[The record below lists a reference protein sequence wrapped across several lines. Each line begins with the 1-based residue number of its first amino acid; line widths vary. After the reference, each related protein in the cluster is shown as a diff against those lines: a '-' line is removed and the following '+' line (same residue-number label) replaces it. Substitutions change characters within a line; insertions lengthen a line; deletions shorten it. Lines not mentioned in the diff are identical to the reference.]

1 MTAIILSGG
10 DNKRIQRE
18 KSFISISQKS
28 IIEREIEVLSAV
40 FSRIIIVTNR
50 KKSYKHLKRNGWGRR
65 GFLKEKGVKVDIV
78 SDIFPGKGP
87 LVGIYSGLMA
97 SDTQHNF
104 VVSCDLPFLNEDLIV
119 YMKKNLSDEHDVVV
133 PRIDGFLE
141 PLHASYSKSCLVPI
155 KEHLLRDDL
164 RVQSFF
170 SEVKLKYIEKDEIER
185 FDPDLIAFFNVN
197 TEEELKKARII
208 AQGRS

>member
-65 GFLKEKGVKVDIV
+65 GFLKEKGVKSAFTSTKSSISRMSRKRFGNTRSAVIRCWTNGSKIGKNV
-78 SDIFPGKGP
+78 FFPTKRSSTIAEWLP
-87 LVGIYSGLMA
+87 RFTRPSRFKKRLMRA
-97 SDTQHNF
+97 I
-104 VVSCDLPFLNEDLIV
+104 L
-119 YMKKNLSDEHDVVV
+119 M
-133 PRIDGFLE
+133 
-141 PLHASYSKSCLVPI
+141 SK
-155 KEHLLRDDL
+155 R
-164 RVQSFF
+164 R
-170 SEVKLKYIEKDEIER
+170 
-185 FDPDLIAFFNVN
+185 
-197 TEEELKKARII
+197 
-208 AQGRS
+208 